1 MKSDLFD
8 RANHAPPFF
17 FEIGSHRVAQA
28 GLELPFFW
36 LPPGITCLCH
46 RTQQEQAF
54 VKGVVYALWEQ
65 NILNFVCIFEL
76 RH

>member
-8 RANHAPPFF
+8 RANRTPPFF

-28 GLELPFFW
+28 GLELWFL
-36 LPPGITCLCH
+36 LPLGITCLCH

-54 VKGVVYALWEQ
+54 VKGVYALWEQ